1 MKRIIKRILQPLAGE
16 ELVRACSDKNGNIN
30 WDCSME
36 LFLGY
41 SIGRQS
47 YDKTP
52 VESHV
57 SVLHE
62 KVHAKTRHI
71 R

>member
-1 MKRIIKRILQPLAGE
+1 MKRILEPLSGE
-16 ELVRACSDKNGNIN
+16 ELILACSDQDGNIT

-41 SIGRQS
+41 SLGRQS
-47 YDKTP
+47 YDNTP

-62 KVHAKTRHI
+62 KVHAKTRHV
-71 R
+71 